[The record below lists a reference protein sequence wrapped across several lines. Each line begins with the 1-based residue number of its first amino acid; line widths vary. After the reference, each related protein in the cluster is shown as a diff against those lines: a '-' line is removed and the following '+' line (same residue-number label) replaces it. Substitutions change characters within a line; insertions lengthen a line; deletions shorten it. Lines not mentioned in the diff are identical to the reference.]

1 MNATTAAA
9 EAATTPS
16 FNDLPL
22 AKFLK
27 ETCREL
33 GYEKPTPIQSQ
44 AIPAVLEGH
53 DLIALAQT
61 GTGKTAA
68 FALPLLEKLSGRK
81 ERVSRALILAPTRE
95 LAEQINDSIK
105 ALSPR
110 TGIKSVTVYGGV
122 SHRNQITQLR
132 ANPSIIVACP
142 GRLMDHIHGDTVDL
156 SGIEFLVLDEADRM
170 LDMGFM
176 PNIKEIIR
184 SIPAERQ
191 TMLFSATMP
200 DEIKELSSVILKNPK
215 VIQVKSELPVALVTH
230 SMYSV
235 KQEDKAETLKTW
247 LRANSDSV
255 VVVFTQ
261 MKHMA
266 KRLGERLAKDGIPAT
281 SLQGNLS
288 QGQRQRA
295 LNGFK
300 SGEYRVLI
308 ATDIASRGIDVDGV
322 SHVINYDMPDTLEAY
337 IHRTGRAGRAS
348 RTGDAISFVTRS
360 ERGMVRS
367 IEKWLQ
373 APIARLN
380 EDVVGGSDSSDD
392 APTPRRRPANTRGQ
406 KKERSARRPGRKE
419 RMGMSEGSRD
429 TDAEGAPRSEQPRE
443 RREGPEGRGEGRSER
458 RFESRRPDFR
468 GRSDS
473 APRGRGEREWRG
485 SQGPRGRSERSSERF
500 SERSSERGFEPR
512 SRGPRDSRFEDRG
525 PSDSR
530 RERPFNRDASGAR
543 ADSAGGRSFDRGGR
557 RDWNNSRGGQG
568 QRPFGRRPN
577 QGGERPSRPSSSFR
591 GQRDIDSNAD
601 YVYRPEP
608 PPHFID
614 RSDTQGRGASR
625 GRPSR
630 SGGPRRPTNRGPQ
643 RRPTRP

>member
-1 MNATTAAA
+1 MNASTVAA
-9 EAATTPS
+9 EAASTPS

-33 GYEKPTPIQSQ
+33 GYETPTPIQSQ

-68 FALPLLEKLSGRK
+68 FVLPLLEKLSGRK

-105 ALSPR
+105 ALAPR
-110 TGIKSVTVYGGV
+110 SGIKSVTVYGGV

-184 SIPAERQ
+184 SIPTERQ

-200 DEIKELSSVILKNPK
+200 PEIKELSSVILKDPK

-247 LRANSDSV
+247 LRANTDSV

-300 SGEYRVLI
+300 KGEYRVLI

-360 ERGMVRS
+360 ERGMLRA

-373 APIARLN
+373 APVTRLN
-380 EDVVGGSDSSDD
+380 SDDTDSSDVTEE
-392 APTPRRRPANTRGQ
+392 APRQRRRPDTRGQ
-406 KKERSARRPGRKE
+406 KRERSARRPGRKE
-419 RMGMSEGSRD
+419 RME
-429 TDAEGAPRSEQPRE
+429 
-443 RREGPEGRGEGRSER
+443 
-458 RFESRRPDFR
+458 
-468 GRSDS
+468 
-473 APRGRGEREWRG
+473 G
-485 SQGPRGRSERSSERF
+485 SQGPRDSREERSPRSEPRRERPERSERGSEPRRYEFRERSDSSSPRREGGEWGRSQGGRGRSERSND
-500 SERSSERGFEPR
+500 RGF
-512 SRGPRDSRFEDRG
+512 GPRGRGQQGSRFEDRG
-525 PSDSR
+525 RPEGR
-530 RERPFNRDASGAR
+530 RERPFERGATSR
-543 ADSAGGRSFDRGGR
+543 REDSPRGRSSDRPER
-557 RDWNNSRGGQG
+557 REWNNSRGPQG
-568 QRPFGRRPN
+568 QRPFGRKPQGAGRP
-577 QGGERPSRPSSSFR
+577 QRSFR
-591 GQRDIDSNAD
+591 GQQDIDTNAD

-614 RSDTQGRGASR
+614 RSEGESRGGNNR
-625 GRPSR
+625 GGRPSR
-630 SGGPRRPTNRGPQ
+630 FGGPRKPRTGGFG
-643 RRPTRP
+643 RRPNR

>member
-1 MNATTAAA
+1 MNATTVAAD
-9 EAATTPS
+9 AASTPS

-22 AKFLK
+22 ASFLK

-33 GYEKPTPIQSQ
+33 GYEKPTPIQIQ
-44 AIPAVLEGH
+44 AIPAVLAGD

-68 FALPLLEKLSGRK
+68 FVLPLLEKLSGRK
-81 ERVSRALILAPTRE
+81 ERVTRALILAPTRE

-170 LDMGFM
+170 LDMGFL

-184 SIPAERQ
+184 SIPTERQ

-200 DEIKELSSVILKNPK
+200 DEIKQLSGVILKNPK

-235 KQEDKAETLKTW
+235 KQEDKVDTLRTW
-247 LRANSDSV
+247 LRANDESV

-288 QGQRQRA
+288 QAQRQRA

-300 SGEYRVLI
+300 CGEYRVLI
-308 ATDIASRGIDVDGV
+308 ATDIASRGIDVDGI

-360 ERGMVRS
+360 ERGMLRS
-367 IEKWLQ
+367 IENWLKG
-373 APIARLN
+373 PIVQLN
-380 EDVVGGSDSSDD
+380 ADSTDSSDMSD
-392 APTPRRRPANTRGQ
+392 EAPSQRRRPDTRGQ
-406 KKERSARRPGRKE
+406 KRERSARRPGRME
-419 RMGMSEGSRD
+419 R
-429 TDAEGAPRSEQPRE
+429 AESSNGAREMRSDESPRSEPQGE
-443 RREGPEGRGEGRSER
+443 RRGRPEGRSE
-458 RFESRRPDFR
+458 SRHPDFR

-473 APRGRGEREWRG
+473 APRGRGQGEWRG
-485 SQGPRGRSERSSERF
+485 SQAPRGRSERSP
-500 SERSSERGFEPR
+500 ERGGDFR
-512 SRGPRDSRFEDRG
+512 ARAPRDSRFEDRG
-525 PSDSR
+525 RPSDSR
-530 RERPFNRDASGAR
+530 GERPFSRGASPRRDES
-543 ADSAGGRSFDRGGR
+543 SAGRSPERAGR
-557 RDWNNSRGGQG
+557 RESSGFRGGQG
-568 QRPFGRRPN
+568 QRPFGGRPQQGGDRPN
-577 QGGERPSRPSSSFR
+577 REFR
-591 GQRDIDSNAD
+591 GQRDIDTNAN

-614 RSDTQGRGASR
+614 RSDPEARGANR

-643 RRPTRP
+643 RRPSRS

>member
-1 MNATTAAA
+1 MNATNVAA

-22 AKFLK
+22 ATFLK

-44 AIPAVLEGH
+44 AIPMVLEGH
-53 DLIALAQT
+53 DLIGLAQT

-68 FALPLLEKLSGRK
+68 FVLPLLEKLSGRK

-110 TGIKSVTVYGGV
+110 TGIRSVTVYGGV

-132 ANPSIIVACP
+132 ANPAIIVACP

-156 SGIEFLVLDEADRM
+156 SGIEYLVLDEADRM
-170 LDMGFM
+170 LDMGFL

-184 SIPAERQ
+184 SIPKERQ

-200 DEIKELSSVILKNPK
+200 DEIKELSGVILKDPK
-215 VIQVKSELPVALVTH
+215 VVQVKSELPVALVTH

-235 KQEDKAETLKTW
+235 KQEDKPETLKTW
-247 LRANSDSV
+247 LKANAEAV

-261 MKHMA
+261 MKHVA

-300 SGEYRVLI
+300 RGEFRVLI

-360 ERGMVRS
+360 ERGMLRS

-373 APIARLN
+373 APIAQLN
-380 EDVVGGSDSSDD
+380 AEASDSSDTEVSD
-392 APTPRRRPANTRGQ
+392 EAPTRRRRPNTRGQ
-406 KKERSARRPGRKE
+406 KQERSARRPGRKE
-419 RMGMSEGSRD
+419 RMGMTEGARD
-429 TDAEGAPRSEQPRE
+429 TDREGSPRPEQQRE
-443 RREGPEGRGEGRSER
+443 RRGRPEGRSE
-458 RFESRRPDFR
+458 SRRADFR
-468 GRSDS
+468 ERSDS
-473 APRGRGEREWRG
+473 APRGRGQREWG
-485 SQGPRGRSERSSERF
+485 SSQAPRGRSERSP
-500 SERSSERGFEPR
+500 ERSSERSSDRGFGSR
-512 SRGPRDSRFEDRG
+512 SRGTRDSRFEDRG
-525 PSDSR
+525 RSDSR
-530 RERPFNRDASGAR
+530 RERPFNRGSSSSREESLGAR
-543 ADSAGGRSFDRGGR
+543 STERPAR

-568 QRPFGRRPN
+568 QRPFGRRPS
-577 QGGERPSRPSSSFR
+577 QGGDRPNRPSGSFR

-614 RSDTQGRGASR
+614 RSDSEGRGSNR

-630 SGGPRRPTNRGPQ
+630 AGGPRRPNSRGFQ
-643 RRPTRP
+643 RRPNRS